1 MKEPD
6 KDVTIFNPANLVT
19 LSRIGILILLALT
32 IRVNVYWIRVLCV
45 SLVPLLFYL
54 DSLDGYLARHLN
66 CSTHLG
72 GILDVAGDR
81 IVENVLW
88 ILLAYVKI
96 IPLWIPVIVIVRGF
110 ITDGFRSA
118 AAAQGHSTFSMM
130 KSKLGWWLVASPAS
144 RTSYAILKAVI
155 FTIGIS
161 IWGFNL
167 EHLFTLVLL
176 FKILVAITLIQSLL
190 RGTFTVRECAH
201 LL

>member
-1 MKEPD
+1 MKETQ
-6 KDVTIFNPANLVT
+6 VSIFNPANLVT
-19 LSRIGILILLALT
+19 LSRIGVLILLALT
-32 IRVNVYWIRVLCV
+32 IRINIHWIRVLGV

-54 DSLDGYLARHLN
+54 DSLDGYLARRLD
-66 CSTHLG
+66 CSTRLG

-96 IPLWIPVIVIVRGF
+96 IPLWMPVLVIVRGF

-130 KSKLGWWLVASPAS
+130 KSKLGWWMVASPAS

-161 IWGFNL
+161 IWGFKL
-167 EHLFTLVLL
+167 EHLFILVLL
-176 FKILVAITLIQSLL
+176 FKILVAITLVQSLV
-190 RGTFTVRECAH
+190 RGTFTVKECARI
-201 LL
+201 L